1 MVVPV
6 TQIQNPELQQA
17 LVQADHERRIKELEQ
32 DMKTIKPIVYET
44 SNSVKQIEKSV
55 EKMEQ
60 NSDKIKGYIL
70 VAVITG
76 VIGMVFVALQN
87 SILEDEIMKINWKV
101 RVKNPY
107 FYAALFLAIV
117 APVGTYFGVNANDVT
132 SWAMVYELTKQAV
145 LNPYIVVTVIISVA
159 TF

>member
-87 SILEDEIMKINWKV
+87 SI
-101 RVKNPY
+101 
-107 FYAALFLAIV
+107 
-117 APVGTYFGVNANDVT
+117 FGG
-132 SWAMVYELTKQAV
+132 
-145 LNPYIVVTVIISVA
+145 
-159 TF
+159 